1 MSKLIKSIG
10 LCVMLI
16 ACIAFVTLMFLG
28 WLAKVLIPIAIF
40 TAIIYI
46 CIHIFR

>member
-10 LCVMLI
+10 LCIALI
-16 ACIAFVTLMFLG
+16 TCIAFVTLMFLG

-40 TAIIYI
+40 AAITYV
-46 CIHIFR
+46 CILIFR